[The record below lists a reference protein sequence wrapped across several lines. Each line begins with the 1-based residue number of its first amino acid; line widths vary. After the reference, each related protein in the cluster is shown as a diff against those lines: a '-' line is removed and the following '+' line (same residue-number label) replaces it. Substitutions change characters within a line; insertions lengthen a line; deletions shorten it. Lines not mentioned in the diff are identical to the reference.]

1 MFLTT
6 EDVVL
11 RYKDPQDSSGHQVTL
26 NVNANGGFD
35 PTLMFAQGSGR
46 LGFKYKMGGLS
57 RLRRYVIRVDA
68 YLDDMSPM
76 ANSTISF
83 LTGENDGES
92 QLYNLT
98 GIILVLGISTII
110 MVVVMVCVGYE
121 KLIQQKKEDCC
132 DFLCCR
138 REKRKGPKV
147 SISPEPLMVQ
157 DRRDMDDDSPTSSH
171 RY

>member
-1 MFLTT
+1 
-6 EDVVL
+6 
-11 RYKDPQDSSGHQVTL
+11 
-26 NVNANGGFD
+26 
-35 PTLMFAQGSGR
+35 
-46 LGFKYKMGGLS
+46 MGGLS

-132 DFLCCR
+132 DVLCCR

-157 DRRDMDDDSPTSSH
+157 DRREMDDDSPTSSH